1 MSGGSDPLEEWF
13 ERDLPAMVGLA
24 RRVLDREQ
32 ASAASREVAEHVAVE
47 AFAARRRRR
56 RPIEPEALTTAAVRS
71 TLDGCLDRLV
81 GHPGIVSVHAD
92 ALGEQVD
99 FDGELPLSEL
109 HDALEGMRRGDRRVG
124 LLVLAAGYRPEQAA
138 CLLDTS
144 LEDVLER
151 AGRIGTR
158 LADARR
164 VGRLD
169 VMATP

>member
-1 MSGGSDPLEEWF
+1 MSGGSVPFEEWF

-24 RRVLDREQ
+24 RRVLDHEQ
-32 ASAASREVAEHVAVE
+32 ASAASREVAEQVAIE
-47 AFAARRRRR
+47 AFARRRRR
-56 RPIEPEALTTAAVRS
+56 RPAERETLTTEAVRG

-81 GHPGIVSVHAD
+81 GHPGVVRVHAD

-138 CLLDTS
+138 HLLDTS